1 MDLQIILG
9 YRLIT
14 DRLITSKK
22 FLTILYKR
30 QFFIKIKKDPNKC
43 MKNIHMLISSYKKFQ
58 IY

>member
-14 DRLITSKK
+14 DRLKSKK